1 MDSESL
7 YSWSYLCSSCGMRLH
22 CCGQGAASCG
32 DRLLVLLLA
41 KWAHLLR
48 QSTEWLCHN
57 SCNVWSNAARMS
69 RSFSA
74 VYMKYNCP
82 LCMSQW
88 WVGAVQ
94 HCCHHNQW
102 SNRVQPR
109 TLLNTVGKYSKIIVA
124 FRELGKFKHRSQ
136 ECLEMRQP
144 PQGFVS
150 S

>member
-1 MDSESL
+1 
-7 YSWSYLCSSCGMRLH
+7 MRLH

-32 DRLLVLLLA
+32 GRLVLLLLA

-82 LCMSQW
+82 LCRSGGGWGVAMIKMSI
-88 WVGAVQ
+88 
-94 HCCHHNQW
+94 
-102 SNRVQPR
+102 SP
-109 TLLNTVGKYSKIIVA
+109 
-124 FRELGKFKHRSQ
+124 ELH
-136 ECLEMRQP
+136 
-144 PQGFVS
+144 
-150 S
+150 

>member
-1 MDSESL
+1 
-7 YSWSYLCSSCGMRLH
+7 MRLH

-32 DRLLVLLLA
+32 VRLLLLLA

-82 LCMSQW
+82 LCGSGGGWGVAIITNDQ
-88 WVGAVQ
+88 
-94 HCCHHNQW
+94 
-102 SNRVQPR
+102 
-109 TLLNTVGKYSKIIVA
+109 TEYSP
-124 FRELGKFKHRSQ
+124 ELH
-136 ECLEMRQP
+136 
-144 PQGFVS
+144 
-150 S
+150 